1 MHTIESF
8 EDYVDPI
15 QEAIDDLL
23 LPTLFGQTEPLPS
36 DLRQLVTLTPAQGG
50 LGVPDLRF
58 EAPQQFAASTSIT
71 APHVDSIT
79 TQSMFMVVGENSTK
93 ELKRQHQ
100 ALKTESVKLRM
111 ESIDSTLPS
120 DLLRSVNQSRDKG
133 ASSWLTAV
141 PLVDQGLVLN
151 KQEFRD
157 SLRLRYNIPLSD
169 LPSKCV
175 CGEKYTV
182 CHALSCKKGGFVAQR
197 HDDVRNLLTSLVG
210 KVCTNVEVELE
221 PQLQPLDN
229 ERFNLRS
236 AVTSP
241 EARLDFKAGGF
252 WSRGATAFFDVR
264 VTHVN
269 SKCNLGKATSTIL
282 KEQEEEKKQKYQ
294 QRVLDVE
301 MGSFTPLV
309 FGTNGGMGADCNCF
323 LKRLAENLSEKNE
336 VPYHVIITWIRTLLS
351 FEISR
356 SVHTCVR
363 GSRTPFHKIPQGDF
377 IDDCRLNATQACVI
391 IA

>member
-1 MHTIESF
+1 MRTVESF

-36 DLRQLVTLTPAQGG
+36 DLRQLATLTPAQGG

-58 EAPQQFAASTSIT
+58 EAPQQFAASTLIT
-71 APHVDSIT
+71 LPHVDSIT
-79 TQSMFMVVGENSTK
+79 TESMFMVAGENSTE

-100 ALKTESVKLRM
+100 ALKTTSVKSRM
-111 ESIDSTLPS
+111 ESIDSTRPS
-120 DLLRSVNQSRDKG
+120 DLLRSVNHSRDKG
-133 ASSWLTAV
+133 ATSWLTAV

-157 SLRLRYNIPLSD
+157 SLRLRYNMPLSD
-169 LPSKCV
+169 LLSKCV
-175 CGEKYTV
+175 CAEKYTV

-197 HDDVRNLLTSLVG
+197 HDGVRNLLILLIG
-210 KVCTNVEVELE
+210 KVCTNVEVE

-229 ERFNLRS
+229 ERFNLRT

-252 WSRGATAFFDVR
+252 WSRGVTAFFDVR

-269 SKCNLGKATSTIL
+269 SKCNQGKETFTIF
-282 KEQEEEKKQKYQ
+282 KEQEDEKKRKYQ

-301 MGSFTPLV
+301 MGSFTSLI
-309 FGTNGGMGADCNCF
+309 FGTNGGMEADCNWF
-323 LKRLAENLSEKNE
+323 LKRLAEKLSEKNE
-336 VPYHVIITWIRTLLS
+336 ECYHITIT
-351 FEISR
+351 
-356 SVHTCVR
+356 
-363 GSRTPFHKIPQGDF
+363 
-377 IDDCRLNATQACVI
+377 
-391 IA
+391 